1 MAPALDLQTLAQ
13 LASERLL
20 NCAVE
25 GIGIALL
32 AWVLLR
38 VMGRQN
44 SGTRFAVWFSALL
57 AIAGLPF
64 LGHFAVGDP
73 KLAQRSAI
81 IMPASWAAY
90 LFAGWAVIAAAGLLR
105 VGTGLWQLRRLR
117 KSCIPIDVT
126 TLDPLLQKTL
136 REFDSPRMI
145 TVCTAEELRVP
156 TAIGFLKPL
165 VVLPAWSLREL
176 SPAELHSILL
186 HELAHLRRW
195 DDWTNL
201 AQKIV
206 AALLF
211 FHPAV
216 WWIEKKLV
224 LEREMACDDLV
235 LAETSSPRAYA
246 QCLVSL
252 AEKSILRRGVALA
265 QPAVGRMR
273 GMSLRVSQI
282 LDVQRPSATHV
293 WRPAPA
299 LLAGASLLALG
310 VFATSPRLISFDHG
324 ARGVPVAHSDVPL
337 TRGTEV
343 GGVQGENNARAD
355 LRVVPVKLETTLT
368 PADHSAPRVMPARLP
383 RREPR
388 VPARKL
394 ATARGDSYSVA
405 QVFVVE
411 TRMIETQATP
421 AGWTQTRMWRT
432 QAPDASGAVV
442 WKMYVWQVTVTGAAQ
457 KQTALEIVAKSI

>member
-32 AWVLLR
+32 AWALLR

-57 AIAGLPF
+57 AIAELPF
-64 LGHFAVGDP
+64 LGHFAAGTE
-73 KLAQRSAI
+73 KLAQRSEI
-81 IMPASWAAY
+81 VMPASWALY
-90 LFAGWAVIAAAGLLR
+90 LFAGWALMASAGLFR

-117 KSCIPIDVT
+117 KNCIPLDVT

-136 REFDSPRMI
+136 QEFDSRRMI

-206 AALLF
+206 GALLF

-216 WWIEKKLV
+216 WWIERKLV

-235 LAETSSPRAYA
+235 LAETRSPRAYA
-246 QCLVSL
+246 ECLVAL
-252 AEKSILRRGVALA
+252 AEKSVLRRGVALA
-265 QPAVGRMR
+265 QAAVDRMR

-282 LDVQRPSATHV
+282 LDVQRPSATRV

-299 LLAGASLLALG
+299 LLAGASLVALG
-310 VFATSPRLISFDHG
+310 VFATSPRLISFEND
-324 ARGVPVAHSDVPL
+324 ARSVPVAQAGVPL
-337 TRGTEV
+337 TRGSEP
-343 GGVQGENNARAD
+343 GGVQGENDARAD
-355 LRVVPVKLETTLT
+355 LRVVPVKVETTPT
-368 PADHSAPRVMPARLP
+368 PADHSAPRVIPARLP
-383 RREPR
+383 RREPP

-394 ATARGDSYSVA
+394 ATASGDSYSVA

-411 TRMIETQATP
+411 TRMVETQATP
-421 AGWTQTRMWRT
+421 AGLTQTRMWRT
-432 QAPDASGAVV
+432 QASDASGAVV
-442 WKMYVWQVTVTGAAQ
+442 WKMYVWQVTVIGGAQ
-457 KQTALEIVAKSI
+457 KQAVLEIVAKSI